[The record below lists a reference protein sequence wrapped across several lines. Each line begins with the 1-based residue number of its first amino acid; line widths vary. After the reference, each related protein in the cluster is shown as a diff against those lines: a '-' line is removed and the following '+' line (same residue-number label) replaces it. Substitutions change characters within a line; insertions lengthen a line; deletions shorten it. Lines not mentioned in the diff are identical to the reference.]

1 MSASLQEQERELLI
15 VLLPSHQPVG
25 LNVAFP
31 YPMHIARKFVRTIL
45 WRQRTV
51 CFKQVHRIGDEFHV
65 EPSPDAALEVFFE
78 LGRQS
83 DLICHGYSP
92 ISFRATKL

>member
-31 YPMHIARKFVRTIL
+31 YPMQIA
-45 WRQRTV
+45 
-51 CFKQVHRIGDEFHV
+51 
-65 EPSPDAALEVFFE
+65 
-78 LGRQS
+78 
-83 DLICHGYSP
+83 
-92 ISFRATKL
+92 